1 MKIIKSNIYV
11 YHKYAQVEINIP
23 DTIKTDDVLDYLQE
37 NEHLYNDKIDE
48 QMFFVDYE
56 FGSGSDDYVGMGD
69 QLAESEWRF
78 DIKDQNYGGHL

>member
-1 MKIIKSNIYV
+1 MKIIISNRSV

-48 QMFFVDYE
+48 QMFFVLSYTVNTSRE
-56 FGSGSDDYVGMGD
+56 V
-69 QLAESEWRF
+69 
-78 DIKDQNYGGHL
+78 IKR